1 MNSKWIIATILILA
15 LLATCAAGAFAVWQ
29 GLQMAQSSGF
39 SFRTGS
45 FNMVE
50 ATATE
55 QQTIP
60 VSGPLK
66 LNVENNYGFVK
77 VEAGAAGTDGV
88 KITAEKTTWGGTDE
102 EAQQAL
108 EDIKIQ
114 VEQKGD
120 EIRIWVKP
128 VVEVTGLHLGPRG
141 HWVHFTIT
149 VPPET
154 SVNLSSSNGDL
165 TLSGTRGDATLNT
178 RFGDVDVIDLS
189 GKLSVTTSNGTI
201 TARNIEAG
209 ESPVSLK
216 TDFGDIDAN
225 TLSAGDVTLQSTN
238 GKLTLNG
245 VESSGALEIRSD
257 FGGLELRSV
266 SGLSLEAHTSNG
278 KVQVKEAEFSGK
290 VNISSNFG
298 DLALEGVRAND
309 MNLKTQNGEVTVSGA
324 AGKITAHSDYGDVE
338 VSAEKALVT
347 LTSNN
352 GKITFTG
359 SLIEGD
365 HTLKSN
371 FGDIRLTLPSDSAL
385 TFDLKTDFGK
395 IRSDFPV
402 TISGEL
408 DEKRW
413 KGDINGGGARLT
425 VSTQNGNITLQTSK

>member
-1 MNSKWIIATILILA
+1 MNSKWIIATILVLA
-15 LLATCAAGAFAVWQ
+15 LIATCAAGMFALWQ
-29 GLQMAQSSGF
+29 GVQMAQASGF

-45 FNMVE
+45 FNTVE

-55 QQTIP
+55 VKTIP

-66 LNVENNYGFVK
+66 LSVENDLGFVK
-77 VEAGAAGTDGV
+77 VEAGAASQVQV
-88 KITAEKTTWGGTDE
+88 KAEKTAWGGTDE

-108 EDIKIQ
+108 DDIQVQ
-114 VEQKGD
+114 VEQKDG

-141 HWVHFTIT
+141 QWVHFTIT
-149 VPPET
+149 VPTET

-165 TLSGTRGDATLNT
+165 TLSDVQGDATLNT
-178 RFGDVDVIDLS
+178 RFGDVDVSNLT
-189 GKLSVTTSNGTI
+189 GKLSVTTSNGQI

-216 TDFGDIDAN
+216 TDFGDIEV
-225 TLSAGDVTLQSTN
+225 TTMTAGDLTLKSTN

-245 VESSGALEIRSD
+245 VKSTGALDVRSD

-278 KVQVKEAEFSGK
+278 KVQVRQAEFSGK
-290 VNISSNFG
+290 VNVSSNFG
-298 DLALEGVRAND
+298 DLTLEETRAND
-309 MNLKTQNGEVTVSGA
+309 MNLKTQNGEISVSGA
-324 AGKITAHSDYGDVE
+324 AGKITAHSDYGDVD
-338 VSAEKALVT
+338 VTAAGQALVT

-352 GKITFTG
+352 GKVTFTG
-359 SLIEGD
+359 SLAEGD

-371 FGDIRLTLPSDSAL
+371 FGDIRLNLPSDSAL

-425 VSTQNGNITLQTSK
+425 ASTQNGNITIQISK

>member
-1 MNSKWIIATILILA
+1 MNKWIIATILILA
-15 LLATCAAGAFAVWQ
+15 LIATCAAGAFAIWQ
-29 GLQMAQSSGF
+29 GIQMAQSSGF
-39 SFRTGS
+39 SFHTGS
-45 FNMVE
+45 FNTVE

-77 VEAGAAGTDGV
+77 VESGAVDTV
-88 KITAEKTTWGGTDE
+88 KISAEKTTWGGTDD

-114 VEQKGD
+114 VEQKGG

-154 SVNLSSSNGDL
+154 SVELSSSSGDL
-165 TLSGTRGDATLNT
+165 TLSGTQGDATLIT
-178 RFGDVDVIDLS
+178 QFGDVEVSNLT
-189 GKLSVTTSNGTI
+189 GKLTVTTSNGQI

-209 ESPVSLK
+209 KAPVSLK
-216 TDFGDIDAN
+216 TDFGDIEAD
-225 TLSAGDVTLQSTN
+225 TVVAGDVTLKSTN
-238 GKLTLNG
+238 GKLTLSG
-245 VESSGALEIRSD
+245 VKSTGALDVRSD

-278 KVQVKEAEFSGK
+278 KVQVKEADFSGK
-290 VNISSNFG
+290 VNVSSNFG
-298 DLALEGVRAND
+298 DLTLEGVRSNG
-309 MNLKTQNGEVTVSGA
+309 MELKTQNGEVTVSGA
-324 AGKITAHSDYGDVE
+324 TGKITSHSDYGDVE
-338 VSAEKALVT
+338 VAAEKALVT

-352 GKITFTG
+352 GKVTFTG
-359 SLIEGD
+359 SLTEGD

-371 FGDIRLTLPSDSAL
+371 FGDIRLTLPADSAL

-402 TISGEL
+402 TISGDL
-408 DEKRW
+408 DEKHW

-425 VSTQNGNITLQTSK
+425 VSTQNGNISLQISK